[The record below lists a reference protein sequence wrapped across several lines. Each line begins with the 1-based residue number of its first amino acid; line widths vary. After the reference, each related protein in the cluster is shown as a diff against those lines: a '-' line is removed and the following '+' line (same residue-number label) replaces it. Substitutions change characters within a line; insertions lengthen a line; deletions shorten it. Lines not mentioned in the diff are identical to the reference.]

1 MCKSILGQE
10 LRWTGRRRL
19 QHKRRWYSSNCRFQ
33 DQRRKRWCKLNIISW
48 APKLYKQTHPFFR
61 NTVTVSATS
70 ASMAKC
76 NGLTTIMGE
85 ILALPISN
93 NMFFSEHNY
102 TPFITFGWRNVFP
115 HPHSI
120 KKFLLWHR
128 GLKNCLGEQKKGNQR
143 RERPRLGWRLL
154 FKYYDEC
161 SLFQNSS
168 AKCQVAH
175 QFAASDSFCN
185 SSSLLYCENFCRRND
200 AAKRRFWI
208 WERI

>member
-1 MCKSILGQE
+1 MCKWILGQE

-33 DQRRKRWCKLNIISW
+33 DQRRKRWCKLNTIFR
-48 APKLYKQTHPFFR
+48 AVKLFKETHPFFR

-85 ILALPISN
+85 
-93 NMFFSEHNY
+93 FFPSW
-102 TPFITFGWRNVFP
+102 FWITCFFQNIITHLSLLSGEGTFFRTHTASKNSCCGIAAWRIVLVN
-115 HPHSI
+115 
-120 KKFLLWHR
+120 K
-128 GLKNCLGEQKKGNQR
+128 KKGINEENAPGSAGDFSSSTMMNAR
-143 RERPRLGWRLL
+143 YS
-154 FKYYDEC
+154 K
-161 SLFQNSS
+161 NSS